1 MLIRSG
7 RILLAA
13 AALVLVPVAAVSA
26 APTLSYPVEDARAD
40 FAQGHYEFVGIQLA
54 DTLELPGLKEAQ
66 IREVEAKYR
75 IRPLNRR
82 WQTFA
87 NVEHDPA
94 KLQRLRSYC
103 IRYNLTLWQALEKK
117 RRDEAFRYRY

>member
-13 AALVLVPVAAVSA
+13 AALMLLPVTAVSA
-26 APTLSYPVEDARAD
+26 DQSLSYPVEDAKAD

-66 IREVEAKYR
+66 VAEVEAKYR
-75 IRPLNRR
+75 TRALNRR

-87 NVEHDPA
+87 NVEHDPV

-103 IRYNLTLWQALEKK
+103 IRYNLTLWKALEKK